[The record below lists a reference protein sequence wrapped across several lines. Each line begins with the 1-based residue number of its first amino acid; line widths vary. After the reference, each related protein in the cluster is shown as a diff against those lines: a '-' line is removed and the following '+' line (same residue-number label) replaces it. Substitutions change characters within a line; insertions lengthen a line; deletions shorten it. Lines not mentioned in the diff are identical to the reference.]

1 MTGWADSDN
10 CRADTSSSPLE
21 GDDENIIVDGNRN
34 CAPLLTVEWPVL
46 RRDDG
51 ALNNR
56 DVEDGDGNAFDG
68 IKKSIATKGLTM
80 YRPFIM
86 I

>member
-1 MTGWADSDN
+1 M
-10 CRADTSSSPLE
+10 
-21 GDDENIIVDGNRN
+21 
-34 CAPLLTVEWPVL
+34 L

-56 DVEDGDGNAFDG
+56 DVEDGDGNAFDE
-68 IKKSIATKGLTM
+68 IKESITTKGLTM